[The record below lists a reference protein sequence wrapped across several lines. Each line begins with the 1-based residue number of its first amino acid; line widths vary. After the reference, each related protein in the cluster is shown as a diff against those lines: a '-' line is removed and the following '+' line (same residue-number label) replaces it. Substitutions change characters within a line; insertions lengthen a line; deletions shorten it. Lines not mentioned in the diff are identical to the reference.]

1 MVFNKKDEKMHKD
14 RRIEGSLSQG
24 MNLEEIVHLTNK
36 VGMEYAV
43 ARKEADRLDLLKAT
57 YKAKAMEKYDDG
69 LRSES
74 KIRRL
79 AEIDNEYVHFLE
91 QLAAAKA
98 ESERLRIRYESYK
111 NLFEARRSMLSFK
124 KAEMNLI

>member
-1 MVFNKKDEKMHKD
+1 MHKD